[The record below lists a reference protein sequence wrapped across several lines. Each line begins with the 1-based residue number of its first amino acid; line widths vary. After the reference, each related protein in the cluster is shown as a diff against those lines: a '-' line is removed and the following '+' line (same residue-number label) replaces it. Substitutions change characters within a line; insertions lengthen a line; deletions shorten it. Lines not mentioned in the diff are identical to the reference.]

1 MTYQLGLIGYPI
13 QHSLSPWIHGEFLDK
28 ANLQGNYKIME
39 IDINDSFAEKIE
51 QIKNEG
57 IMGFNVTVPYKQT
70 IIPFLDELDDTA
82 KQIGAV
88 NTVVHQE
95 GKWIGYNTDGIGYVR
110 ALEHAYP
117 ELFQNKSKKKVLILG
132 AGGAARG
139 IYHAVL
145 TSGYMQIDI
154 ANRTKESAEKIA
166 LLNKNKAKTSILTL
180 VEAEQRLANY
190 DLIIQTTSVGMKPN
204 TDQTIISLEN
214 VNPAAVVS
222 DIVYQPIKT
231 SFLQEA
237 EQRGA
242 SIHFGHTMLLYQAQ
256 FAFEIWTKENVSTDQ
271 MDEELKK
278 ILEGR

>member
-39 IDINDSFAEKIE
+39 IDINDSFTEKIE

-70 IIPFLDELDDTA
+70 IISFLDELDDTA